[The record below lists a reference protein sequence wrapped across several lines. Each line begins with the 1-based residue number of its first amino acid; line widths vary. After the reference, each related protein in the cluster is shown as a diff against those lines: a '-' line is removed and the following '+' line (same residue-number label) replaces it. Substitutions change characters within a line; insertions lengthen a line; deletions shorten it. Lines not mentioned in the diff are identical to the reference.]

1 MTVTGFDS
9 QNTNMLWCAT
19 SHDSA
24 CSPFDLFIFFS
35 QFAWHILCCCQL
47 IYRLIPVY
55 WTVYDNPSM
64 CMPTLDS
71 HVTCICIF
79 QCNLFCILW
88 CGGRS
93 MHNAHGMSVWLWVLL
108 MHRKHANHL
117 RCGFMHYCMC
127 VVVVIRQIVAYIL
140 LDVMA
145 WLVRFRWMM
154 RRWDGHARH
163 THFVSQ
169 LVWFGFVSL
178 ICISFVVCC
187 AVLCKSNKTPKDIRL
202 SLDLFY
208 EQTLSVYV
216 APLYTYMVD
225 IVRLI
230 LSSGWV
236 GVWLE
241 KNNPILIW
249 LANVAELRAPILR
262 HKSMAVFK

>member
-1 MTVTGFDS
+1 MTMTGFDS

-117 RCGFMHYCMC
+117 RCHAFLHVCCGCYPSDCR
-127 VVVVIRQIVAYIL
+127 IYITRRHGMVGEISMN
-140 LDVMA
+140 DAAVRWTCA
-145 WLVRFRWMM
+145 SHTFCITAGLVRLCFFDM
-154 RRWDGHARH
+154 
-163 THFVSQ
+163 HFV
-169 LVWFGFVSL
+169 
-178 ICISFVVCC
+178 CC
-187 AVLCKSNKTPKDIRL
+187 LL
-202 SLDLFY
+202 LLFY
-208 EQTLSVYV
+208 VSAIKLQKTF
-216 APLYTYMVD
+216 D
-225 IVRLI
+225 
-230 LSSGWV
+230 
-236 GVWLE
+236 
-241 KNNPILIW
+241 
-249 LANVAELRAPILR
+249 
-262 HKSMAVFK
+262 